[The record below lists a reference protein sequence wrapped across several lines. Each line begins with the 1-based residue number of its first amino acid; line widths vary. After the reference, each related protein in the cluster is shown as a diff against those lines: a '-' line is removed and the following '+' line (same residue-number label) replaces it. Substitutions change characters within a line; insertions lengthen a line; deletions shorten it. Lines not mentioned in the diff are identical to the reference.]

1 MKRGLL
7 ITFEG
12 IDGCGK
18 TTQIQELIKRF
29 DPAWTGEYLLVREP
43 GGTPICEQIR
53 QILLDNAN
61 SEMFPITELL
71 LYSASRH
78 QLCRE
83 AILPALKKG
92 KIVLCDRF
100 YDSTTAYQGYGRGID
115 LEFIHQLNRLA
126 TDGLIPDLTFIF
138 DISLTEREK
147 RLLRRS
153 PDQVGTESG
162 RGKSKDRLEAGEP
175 AFQQRVR
182 EGFRKIAAKEPQ
194 RVHLIDG
201 MQPVE
206 VIAEEVWQTFQTIW
220 RKHSH
225 ANE

>member
-18 TTQIQELIKRF
+18 TTQIQELISRYKDQF
-29 DPAWTGEYLLVREP
+29 EYLLVREP

-61 SEMFPITELL
+61 NEMFPITELL

-115 LEFIHQLNRLA
+115 LEFIHQLNHWA
-126 TDGLIPDLTFIF
+126 TDGLVPDMTFIF

-147 RLLRRS
+147 RM
-153 PDQVGTESG
+153 
-162 RGKSKDRLEAGEP
+162 RGKSKDRLEAGEL
-175 AFQQRVR
+175 AFQQRVC

-201 MQPVE
+201 MQPVK

>member
-18 TTQIQELIKRF
+18 TTQIQELISRF
-29 DPAWTGEYLLVREP
+29 KDQFEYLLVREP

-61 SEMFPITELL
+61 NEMFPITELL

-100 YDSTTAYQGYGRGID
+100 YDSTTAYQGYGRGLD
-115 LEFIHQLNRLA
+115 LEFIHQLNHWA
-126 TDGLIPDLTFIF
+126 TDGLVPDMTFIF

-147 RLLRRS
+147 RM
-153 PDQVGTESG
+153 
-162 RGKSKDRLEAGEP
+162 RGKPKDRLEADEL
-175 AFQQRVR
+175 AFQQRVC

-206 VIAEEVWQTFQTIW
+206 VIAGEVWQTFQTIW
-220 RKHSH
+220 REHSH
-225 ANE
+225 ANQ